1 MVNIKKTTTTTSS
14 LKLTGNDILDYVRRG
29 SAVNIPA
36 SAKISVQVPSG
47 GDWSGTDLD
56 LHSDTTVDI
65 LWETVE
71 EG

>member
-1 MVNIKKTTTTTSS
+1 MALIKKVTTVTSS
-14 LKLTGNDILDYVRRG
+14 LKLTGNDILDYVRKG

-36 SAKISVQVPSG
+36 HAKISVRVPTG